1 VDFFFRHYNSGCYM
15 PERVRIHD
23 ATSNAFLISPT
34 PSERN
39 TAAFEYRNEAELF
52 SVTSWKSKGRAVRY
66 RRFSIAAEAI
76 RFAIEELG
84 RKRLAGVCL
93 EVDEERFDGTRIRR
107 LYDSDDYPL
116 TRRPASLLA

>member
-1 VDFFFRHYNSGCYM
+1 VDFFFRPYNSCCYM
-15 PERVRIHD
+15 PGRGGIHD
-23 ATSNAFLISPT
+23 AASDASLISLT

-39 TAAFEYRNEAELF
+39 MAAFEYRNEAELF
-52 SVTSWKSKGRAVRY
+52 SVTSWKSKGRSVRY

-84 RKRLAGVCL
+84 RKHLAGVCL
-93 EVDEERFDGTRIRR
+93 EVEEERFDGTGIRR

-116 TRRPASLLA
+116 SRRPVSLLA